1 MSQRDPKFRIAIKDA
16 SRDIRYFVNCIM
28 YDISKEH
35 NCDTLNAI
43 EDYTNKQEH
52 EIEKEEESSESLS
65 SEGG

>member
-1 MSQRDPKFRIAIKDA
+1 
-16 SRDIRYFVNCIM
+16 M